1 MNLEFTFP
9 AVSATPQEL
18 KKNYYL
24 IPRGGSV
31 LIKKKKKYVA

>member
-18 KKNYYL
+18 KK
-24 IPRGGSV
+24 
-31 LIKKKKKYVA
+31 KKKLFDTKRWISTDQKRKNM

>member
-18 KKNYYL
+18 KKKLLFDTKRWISTDQKRKNM
-24 IPRGGSV
+24 
-31 LIKKKKKYVA
+31 